1 MKPTRLGLNKGLV
14 VSAAWGHRFKRAPRR
29 SPRVAEGWKN
39 LRAFIRRLPWY
50 RFAAGVV
57 AGGVGLLVTSLMRA
71 FGLGVFLPE
80 IAVNFVVG
88 RIPGAIESFFIRTLG
103 EGAKLLALLTA
114 LAVFLVLPGIY
125 AILYR
130 RVQRWLK
137 NRWLVMAFYTFSSA
151 GIVLLGIL
159 PILDAGFFGSNTSV
173 GIGFAVFSQLI
184 GYWLYAALLDYLLV
198 DVAAE
203 HPEGFSLS
211 RRQFIAG
218 TIGAIAVAALTV
230 YGLGSLI
237 SKKGRLV
244 FTSIA
249 EMFSKE
255 QTPTSEFYVVTKNV
269 IDPTV
274 DAGTWHLSIGGLV
287 SNPTTYSYADLQ
299 ALATIDEFVT
309 LECVSNEV
317 GGNLISMAE
326 WTGVRLATVLQSAGA
341 DLSADNWIVFTC
353 ADGYTAGIAIPKAVD
368 ADKPAR
374 T

>member
-39 LRAFIRRLPWY
+39 LRAFMRRLRWY

-57 AGGVGLLVTSLMRA
+57 AGGVGLLVTFLMRA

-125 AILYR
+125 ATLYR

-151 GIVLLGIL
+151 GIVLLAIL
-159 PILDAGFFGSNTSV
+159 PILDAGFLGSNTSV

-184 GYWLYAALLDYLLV
+184 GYCLYSPLLDYLLF
-198 DVAAE
+198 DLAAE
-203 HPEGFSLS
+203 YPEGFSLS

-218 TIGAIAVAALTV
+218 TIGAIALAGLTI

-237 SKKGRLV
+237 AKKGRLV
-244 FTSIA
+244 FASID
-249 EMFSKE
+249 EMLSKE
-255 QTPTSEFYVVTKNV
+255 RTPTSEFYVVTKNV

-274 DAGTWHLSIGGLV
+274 DAAGWVLSIGGLV

-299 ALATIDEFVT
+299 ALASVDELVT

-317 GGNLISMAE
+317 GGNLISTAE
-326 WTGVRLATVLQSAGA
+326 WSGVRLATL
-341 DLSADNWIVFTC
+341 LH
-353 ADGYTAGIAIPKAVD
+353 TAGV
-368 ADKPAR
+368 
-374 T
+374 